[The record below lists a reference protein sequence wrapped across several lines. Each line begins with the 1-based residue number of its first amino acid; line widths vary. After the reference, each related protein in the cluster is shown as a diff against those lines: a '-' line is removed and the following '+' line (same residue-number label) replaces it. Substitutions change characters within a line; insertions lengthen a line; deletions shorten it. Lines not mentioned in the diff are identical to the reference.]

1 MWQQTVFNAMY
12 ETFPDDAMS
21 YRIGGR
27 VNLSFSSMDE
37 EIFVFM
43 RFENRNLARRVGVSL
58 PNEWLHDDGHK
69 RKGEGRFNLRTP
81 QKSFMAIIVDEYNP
95 INVSSSYDVGFLI
108 SEDEIA
114 AVIRQMKRA

>member
-21 YRIGGR
+21 YRIDG
-27 VNLSFSSMDE
+27 VNLSFDEDDE

-58 PNEWLHDDGHK
+58 PNEWVNDNGHTRVGNGK
-69 RKGEGRFNLRTP
+69 FILRQMRKTCQAL
-81 QKSFMAIIVDEYNP
+81 IVDAYNP
-95 INVSSSYDVGFLI
+95 IDGASTYDVGVLI

-114 AVIRQMKRA
+114 AFIRQMKRA